1 MNYTII
7 TNHAHAHTNSLQG
20 HQNQKKSFIAP
31 ILKFPSAKIS
41 KTINVLCTHGTTINI
56 FTTSPRPHFAHRD
69 FQKKSVSKN
78 KLATAP
84 NRRNAPLKI
93 QNVAATWRIFVR
105 MWRIFVTCGMQPL
118 SWLNIKFLRRL
129 KDTTIISVCA
139 ADQ

>member
-1 MNYTII
+1 M
-7 TNHAHAHTNSLQG
+7 
-20 HQNQKKSFIAP
+20 
-31 ILKFPSAKIS
+31 LKFEK
-41 KTINVLCTHGTTINI
+41 GTGPGTCRIL
-56 FTTSPRPHFAHRD
+56 TTGPRPHFAHRD

-105 MWRIFVTCGMQPL
+105 MWRIFVTFGMQPL

-139 ADQ
+139 ADQSF